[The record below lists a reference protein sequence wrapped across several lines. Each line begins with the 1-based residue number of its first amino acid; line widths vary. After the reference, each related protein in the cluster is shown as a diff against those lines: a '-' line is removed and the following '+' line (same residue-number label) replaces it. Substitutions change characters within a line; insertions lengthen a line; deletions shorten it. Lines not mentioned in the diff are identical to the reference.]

1 MQSLEWMD
9 ESLCR
14 GKHSDF
20 WFPPLEETN
29 HVTYYRL
36 GKSLC
41 FQCPVWK
48 ECLDFSVTNE
58 EVWGCWGGVTPQER
72 KNPHRVAHGTV
83 EKFRLGCRCKE
94 CKHAS
99 VVRKPSISVKL
110 FPNAG
115 ETYDLD
121 SLIFTLSNG

>member
-1 MQSLEWMD
+1 MQSLEWMG

-14 GKHSDF
+14 GKNADF

-41 FQCPVWK
+41 FQCPVWDK
-48 ECLDFSVTNE
+48 CLEYANTNE

-72 KNPHRVAHGTV
+72 KNPHRVAHATL
-83 EKFRLGCRCKE
+83 EKYRLGCRCKE
-94 CKHAS
+94 CKNAS
-99 VVRKPSISVKL
+99 VLPKQKIPVNSI
-110 FPNAG
+110 PNVG